1 MINVVKWITKILL
14 GKETELDKFLREE
27 QQRKRDTE
35 QTKARCLAL
44 WRQLNEKSEP
54 KPCIVNCGRLS
65 DQPSDSNQSSGRD
78 LHSPYYSRCDEVLEP
93 EIIEEGR

>member
-1 MINVVKWITKILL
+1 MNVVKWLTKLLL

-44 WRQLNEKSEP
+44 WEQINEKPEQ
-54 KPCIVNCGRLS
+54 KPRVINCGRIS
-65 DQPSDSNQSSGRD
+65 AQPSDSDQSFGGD
-78 LHSPYYSRCDEVLEP
+78 LHSPYYSRCDEVITP
-93 EIIEEGR
+93 EIVEE

>member
-1 MINVVKWITKILL
+1 MINVVKWLTKLLL

-44 WRQLNEKSEP
+44 WEQINA
-54 KPCIVNCGRLS
+54 KPEQKPRVINCGRLS
-65 DQPSDSNQSSGRD
+65 DQPSDSDQFASGD
-78 LHSPYYSRCDEVLEP
+78 LHSPYYSRCDEVLEA
-93 EIIEEGR
+93 EIVEE